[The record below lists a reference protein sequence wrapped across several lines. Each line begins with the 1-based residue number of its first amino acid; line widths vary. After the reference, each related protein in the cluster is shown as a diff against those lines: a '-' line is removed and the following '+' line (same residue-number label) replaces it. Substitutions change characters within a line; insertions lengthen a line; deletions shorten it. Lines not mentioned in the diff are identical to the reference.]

1 MVGTIL
7 AVGVLAVFLLFAM
20 ALMQQAGRDS
30 RAEEEEER
38 KRWEEMQQRE
48 RSNRP

>member
-20 ALMQQAGRDS
+20 ALMRQAGRDS
-30 RAEEEEER
+30 RAEEEAER
-38 KRWEEMQQRE
+38 RRWEEMTSRTKDT
-48 RSNRP
+48 RP